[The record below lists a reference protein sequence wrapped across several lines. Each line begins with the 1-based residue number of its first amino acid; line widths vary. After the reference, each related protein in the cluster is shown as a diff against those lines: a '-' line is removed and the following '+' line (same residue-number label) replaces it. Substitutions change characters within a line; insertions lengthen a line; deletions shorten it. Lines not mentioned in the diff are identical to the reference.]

1 MQEIVSFVT
10 DHQSSPRP
18 GQTLEPVDQHS
29 RSSVRAK
36 QPLLYQTQT
45 QTPVAMSMA
54 PHQPEY
60 YEREQLDDK
69 RPLQDFHQ
77 FLDDSL
83 IPADNPAAR
92 QEQKFVPFEVFAH
105 YLAEDNRLEQLLW
118 TIFEDEDPL
127 PVEVSV
133 VQETCLKVFCILL
146 SIGKARFIRPFVE
159 HDDLVDSHL
168 PFHSKPGNFP
178 ASTCQPSLWDLF
190 SEKQWMF
197 CPAEMSYKIHN
208 SLDPHRILPIVKREV
223 LAEGGSA
230 VVSKIVLHPSF
241 NKLRREGSLDMVQSN
256 YFH

>member
-36 QPLLYQTQT
+36 QPLLYQT
-45 QTPVAMSMA
+45 
-54 PHQPEY
+54 HQPEY